1 MTVSILIASGS
12 FCIMAIID
20 SITELLTVSA
30 DLKQARRQR
39 NGHAIE
45 CDLQAKILQARI
57 EAELEKLAGKIT
69 TIKKEANLIA
79 GLEVHVQRLHEN
91 ILRRSSGHDLEKQL
105 QALNN
110 LLQLVNTV
118 TERLL
123 TEKQALIEQ
132 HKNLLLEE

>member
-1 MTVSILIASGS
+1 M
-12 FCIMAIID
+12 
-20 SITELLTVSA
+20 
-30 DLKQARRQR
+30 
-39 NGHAIE
+39 
-45 CDLQAKILQARI
+45 QARI